1 MRIVVILLLL
11 SLFGCQSIKYVP
23 MKTEII
29 ENDSITQNDS
39 VHTDRETIQKDS
51 SNITERTEKSDSTII
66 SDSSV
71 IVVNEQGNV
80 IKMEKYHTKEVYRN
94 KEYERIESKYNEL
107 ESKHKE
113 LQKKYD
119 SLFVEKQ
126 KTIDVPYPVEK
137 PLSKWQNLKLQVG
150 GFAIS
155 AIVVIILI
163 VVGKIIYKLKK

>member
-1 MRIVVILLLL
+1 MKWIFIIAVLCLL
-11 SLFGCQSIKYVP
+11 GCRSIKYVP
-23 MKTEII
+23 MKTETI
-29 ENDSITQNDS
+29 ENNSIVKNDS
-39 VHTDRETIQKDS
+39 VHTDKETIQKDS
-51 SNITERTEKSDSTII
+51 SNVTERTEKSDSTII

-80 IKMEKYHTKEVYRN
+80 IKTEKYRTKEVYRN
-94 KEYERIESKYNEL
+94 KDTERIESKYREL

-113 LQKKYD
+113 LQQKYD

-137 PLSKWQNLKLQVG
+137 PLSRWQNLKLQVG
-150 GFAIS
+150 GFAMS

-163 VVGKIIYKLKK
+163 VVGKIAHKLRK